1 MNTVWPWT
9 RACLTSLRPIG
20 TALLFNR
27 VLCVDWKRGASPYWL
42 PQFSWKSEQHHLPP
56 SHMALATTPRRQL
69 PGNQTMLEP
78 LAVVCV
84 REFVF
89 CLYAFKIR
97 DSETAAEEMSF
108 NKNLQA
114 FCEYRTCYIFNSWE
128 QLSVLCSVLFSLKSQ
143 QYFSESI
150 KRLLWIR

>member
-56 SHMALATTPRRQL
+56 SHTALATTPRRQL

-78 LAVVCV
+78 LAVVCMWESLCFACMHLRSGIV
-84 REFVF
+84 RQQQRKH
-89 CLYAFKIR
+89 L
-97 DSETAAEEMSF
+97 SF
-108 NKNLQA
+108 NKTVKPCVNIENITHLIA
-114 FCEYRTCYIFNSWE
+114 GSRRTP
-128 QLSVLCSVLFSLKSQ
+128 QLSVFFKQ
-143 QYFSESI
+143 I
-150 KRLLWIR
+150 AILWWKYKEIIMD

>member
-1 MNTVWPWT
+1 MEDCGMNTVWPWT

-56 SHMALATTPRRQL
+56 SHTALATTPRRQL

-84 REFVF
+84 LESLCFACMHLRSGVVKQQQRKCLSLVQNVQTNLFLRLF
-89 CLYAFKIR
+89 CTVTNV
-97 DSETAAEEMSF
+97 TAD
-108 NKNLQA
+108 
-114 FCEYRTCYIFNSWE
+114 RTRTPQF
-128 QLSVLCSVLFSLKSQ
+128 L
-143 QYFSESI
+143 
-150 KRLLWIR
+150 